1 MVIAGVFVNNN
12 IEKKLI
18 ELGVQDSKSNSDSKN
33 QELARKIK
41 EILMPEQYSVVF
53 ISPEKYNQLYSKIKN
68 LNKLLAWGHARAI
81 ENILKK
87 VNCNNVISD
96 QFGDEELI
104 KKALLEQ
111 GKKATL
117 IQTPKAERY
126 CCSSGLNFGER
137 YLFTTK
143 ITIRTSSWNGSA

>member
-96 QFGDEELI
+96 QFLSLI
-104 KKALLEQ
+104 H
-111 GKKATL
+111 
-117 IQTPKAERY
+117 I
-126 CCSSGLNFGER
+126 
-137 YLFTTK
+137 
-143 ITIRTSSWNGSA
+143 